1 MWVLSKAENIFIG
14 LGFWRAYNNEM
25 GINTFT
31 INVAMIKK
39 YICGKIN
46 CKTNLVSFQFC
57 SYSLV
62 THESSTY

>member
-14 LGFWRAYNNEM
+14 LGFWRADNNEM

-39 YICGKIN
+39 YIYMWKN
-46 CKTNLVSFQFC
+46 
-57 SYSLV
+57 
-62 THESSTY
+62 